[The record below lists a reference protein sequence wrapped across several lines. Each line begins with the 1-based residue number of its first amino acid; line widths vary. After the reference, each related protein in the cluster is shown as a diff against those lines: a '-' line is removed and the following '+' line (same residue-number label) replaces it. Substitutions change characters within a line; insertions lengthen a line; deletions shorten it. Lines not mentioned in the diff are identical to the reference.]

1 MTTTN
6 PPYQRVGEYLEHD
19 VRLKSLPG
27 IPNQYLRRG
36 HGGDRNLRPKEPRR
50 ETRNQVPVDRPIR
63 KVTKRNLAANQGL
76 GKSLEVILD
85 VLDRL
90 HHMFL
95 VLLLSV
101 VSC

>member
-6 PPYQRVGEYLEHD
+6 PPFQGVEGYLGHG
-19 VRLKSLPG
+19 VRLKSLQE
-27 IPNQYLRRG
+27 IPNQYLLLG
-36 HGGDRNLRPKEPRR
+36 HGGDRNLQAKEPRR
-50 ETRNQVPVDRPIR
+50 ETRNQVPVDRLIR
-63 KVTKRNLAANQGL
+63 KATKRNLVANQGL